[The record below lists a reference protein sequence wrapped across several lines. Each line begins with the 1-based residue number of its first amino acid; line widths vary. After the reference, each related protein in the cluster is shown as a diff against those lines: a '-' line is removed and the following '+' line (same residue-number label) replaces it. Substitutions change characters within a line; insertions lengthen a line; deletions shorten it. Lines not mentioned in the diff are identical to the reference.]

1 MERFSLEVDDLV
13 VIDSETRSAR
23 NAAKKRKWRE
33 IEALKEKYRLQ
44 KELESIDLTYDG
56 VRRAGILSKVNVLL
70 P

>member
-1 MERFSLEVDDLV
+1 MERFNLEVDDLV

-44 KELESIDLTYDG
+44 KELESIDLAYEG
-56 VRRAGILSKVNVLL
+56 ASELNF
-70 P
+70 

>member
-13 VIDSETRSAR
+13 VIDSETRCAR
-23 NAAKKRKWRE
+23 NTAKKRKWRE

-56 VRRAGILSKVNVLL
+56 SGELEF
-70 P
+70 

>member
-33 IEALKEKYRLQ
+33 IETLKEKYRLQ

-56 VRRAGILSKVNVLL
+56 SGELEF
-70 P
+70 

>member
-56 VRRAGILSKVNVLL
+56 SGELEL
-70 P
+70 

>member
-44 KELESIDLTYDG
+44 EELESIDLTYDG
-56 VRRAGILSKVNVLL
+56 SGELEF
-70 P
+70 

>member
-23 NAAKKRKWRE
+23 NTAKKRKWRE

-56 VRRAGILSKVNVLL
+56 SGELEF
-70 P
+70 

>member
-23 NAAKKRKWRE
+23 NSAKKRKWRE

-56 VRRAGILSKVNVLL
+56 SGELEF
-70 P
+70 

>member
-13 VIDSETRSAR
+13 VVDSETRSAR
-23 NAAKKRKWRE
+23 NSAKKRKWRE

-56 VRRAGILSKVNVLL
+56 SGELEF
-70 P
+70 